1 MTGAG
6 DGHEGDASPEMVPA
20 LPHDRQRRLVQT
32 TSVVPRAPA
41 STVGTCLIPPGI
53 KKTGPTV
60 ADPPTTPQS
69 RSRVALVTGITGIL
83 SPPIAG
89 VTTSELGAKT
99 PVVVLVVLLSLVPV
113 IPMLICTY
121 VWSRGALKA
130 IRAAESGD
138 SRKSKAINS
147 ALTSALSALPPVL
160 GGIQSREISGVTRS
174 LANGSCGNSEKRS
187 VHRNRR

>member
-1 MTGAG
+1 
-6 DGHEGDASPEMVPA
+6 
-20 LPHDRQRRLVQT
+20 
-32 TSVVPRAPA
+32 
-41 STVGTCLIPPGI
+41 
-53 KKTGPTV
+53 
-60 ADPPTTPQS
+60 
-69 RSRVALVTGITGIL
+69 VALVTGITGIL